1 MGGPVGGEHCRLS
14 REGGLLCDCYPR
26 LEASSLLS
34 RAGTARPLPAAR
46 LSARLGETRWGSLTP
61 TVNGGPLVGKARL
74 SIWHS
79 RHLLQKVPCCGAP
92 MVSTY
97 TRRAS
102 NAAPAMTSE
111 NVSGHCQVSL
121 GVGELPQLR
130 VPEPPPAAL
139 QMEPL

>member
-74 SIWHS
+74 SI
-79 RHLLQKVPCCGAP
+79 L
-92 MVSTY
+92 
-97 TRRAS
+97 
-102 NAAPAMTSE
+102 
-111 NVSGHCQVSL
+111 
-121 GVGELPQLR
+121 
-130 VPEPPPAAL
+130 AL
-139 QMEPL
+139 QTFAPEGSLLWGAHGLHLHSQG